1 MKGKIW
7 WIVNIMETFIGFILF
22 ITAQMEISGDSSYSW
37 RRPYSDYEQ
46 QVITTK
52 WIGLVLLIG
61 GGIWLGIRIYQY
73 VYVNK
78 HTQDLN
84 EIAKL
89 GGIAKCQTCG
99 LTVTQNLTF
108 CPRCGSAIPKR
119 PAEFTNINN

>member
-1 MKGKIW
+1 MVDRKYYGNFYRLYTFYYRTDG
-7 WIVNIMETFIGFILF
+7 NIR
-22 ITAQMEISGDSSYSW
+22 DSSYSW

-119 PAEFTNINN
+119 PAEFTNIKN